1 MTDDLIPVVL
11 ERSGGVDSDVMSLR
25 QAIVE
30 LEKAGHPDLTIGGH
44 DHKRPASVTSG
55 AVDDD
60 HFQFLVCK

>member
-1 MTDDLIPVVL
+1 M
-11 ERSGGVDSDVMSLR
+11 MSLR